1 MKKEE
6 FIAYLKSPEKLNEN
20 SVSEL
25 EQLTKEFPYA
35 SSIEI
40 LLILNYYKE
49 RNIQFETR
57 LSKSATKA
65 ENRNALRKKIN
76 NLTESLVNVE
86 LPDEYS
92 GTPKTGAAPQTPSEA
107 RVEWPEEGFKES
119 EKIRELKERIE
130 RKLAAIERAKKES
143 KKEIAA
149 NKTDGI
155 DLEKL
160 NEENKLKSSTE
171 LIDKFIETE
180 PSISKGRIE
189 FFDPVVKSQE
199 SITDKENIV
208 SETLAKIYYDQG
220 HKEKAIKIYRKLS
233 LKYPEKS
240 TYFAALIKKIEKE
253 KQ

>member
-76 NLTESLVNVE
+76 NLTESFVNVE

-92 GTPKTGAAPQTPSEA
+92 ETAKTGATPQKPSEA

-130 RKLAAIERAKKES
+130 RKLAAIERA